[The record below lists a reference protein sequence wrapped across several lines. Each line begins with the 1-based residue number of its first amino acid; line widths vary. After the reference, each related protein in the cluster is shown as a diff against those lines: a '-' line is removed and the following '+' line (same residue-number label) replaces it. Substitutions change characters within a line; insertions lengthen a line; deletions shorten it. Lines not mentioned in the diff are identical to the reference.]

1 MERRGDVMK
10 WEIFKIP
17 GKLLYRVGIVVRADL
32 PWHPGYT
39 VYATKGLIKG
49 KPNAKKLADRLNMHI
64 EAAKKEA
71 ERA

>member
-1 MERRGDVMK
+1 M
-10 WEIFKIP
+10 
-17 GKLLYRVGIVVRADL
+17 GIVVRADL

>member
-1 MERRGDVMK
+1 MERWGDVMK

-17 GKLLYRVGIVVRADL
+17 GKWLYRVGIVVPADL

-49 KPNAKKLADRLNMHI
+49 KPNAKKLAKRLNKRI
-64 EAAKKEA
+64 GAAKKEA

>member
-1 MERRGDVMK
+1 MGNVMK

-17 GKLLYRVGIVVRADL
+17 GKWLYRVGIVVRADL

-49 KPNAKKLADRLNMHI
+49 KPNARKLAKKLNEH
-64 EAAKKEA
+64 KKGDKEVRTA
-71 ERA
+71 